1 MPAAKRRGAI
11 KPVSKKAKIEEVP
24 KTEYDLKL
32 DIITNALRNEEYPIE
47 GGATNREMLIAGA
60 PCVYEEFIENRHSHQ
75 NTMAGFI
82 DQAFM
87 GIRASLNGK
96 CEEQQK
102 IQDCAETRRAE
113 LASASEAARL
123 VLAERETT
131 WESCKEALAGKKE
144 ILTEARAALKEAKTA
159 SKSIDSEIAEGEVA
173 IDKFTR
179 GLEIFKILRD
189 TGAEKALIK
198 EIKPILTDLSLT
210 GKNEECF
217 TILGRDLGARGM
229 FDTMVMNNVLAIF
242 VERIAAGK
250 TLVEE
255 IKTKGADTMQKTAD
269 CEARVAEC
277 LTVVEGSDATL
288 SESKTALTEAKT
300 GLKEAETAVTQFEKD
315 VASAGD
321 RKIEC
326 EKDLSDFA
334 AIEENLI
341 WLKSRTA
348 PIIEPEIIED
358 DKPIEEAAASGDV
371 DMEAPAAE
379 TTAETI
385 EAPIAEETIEVPLM
399 EEAPCMAEPI
409 IEDVPTMDSIIA

>member
-1 MPAAKRRGAI
+1 
-11 KPVSKKAKIEEVP
+11 
-24 KTEYDLKL
+24 
-32 DIITNALRNEEYPIE
+32 
-47 GGATNREMLIAGA
+47 
-60 PCVYEEFIENRHSHQ
+60 
-75 NTMAGFI
+75 
-82 DQAFM
+82 
-87 GIRASLNGK
+87 
-96 CEEQQK
+96 
-102 IQDCAETRRAE
+102 
-113 LASASEAARL
+113 
-123 VLAERETT
+123 
-131 WESCKEALAGKKE
+131 
-144 ILTEARAALKEAKTA
+144 
-159 SKSIDSEIAEGEVA
+159 
-173 IDKFTR
+173 
-179 GLEIFKILRD
+179 
-189 TGAEKALIK
+189 
-198 EIKPILTDLSLT
+198 
-210 GKNEECF
+210 
-217 TILGRDLGARGM
+217 
-229 FDTMVMNNVLAIF
+229 
-242 VERIAAGK
+242 
-250 TLVEE
+250 
-255 IKTKGADTMQKTAD
+255 MQKTAD